1 MGTGLRASTCSFSP
15 PTLPLR
21 SSISVSLYNTTS
33 LYTLNCQPVHQT
45 HSLPTRAIQQ
55 HTLIQQKYPTAN
67 MKYSQVLASV
77 LFGSMAAAIP
87 FKRDLVTKTEIAIE
101 TVIVYTTVWED
112 DVPVAE
118 ATTTAGGYFY
128 EQPTAEAETT
138 PAATST
144 PAYTPAPVQEPSTPA
159 YTPPVKTS
167 AAPAP
172 PKVEVSSAAPVPE
185 PIKET
190 SAAPATS
197 TVEAPAAPTTTEAP
211 AAPTTTEASAA
222 PTTTEAPA
230 YTPAPVTTVAPA
242 PATTAAA
249 APSYSSGS
257 SSTGENFSGVDLT
270 INPLTGALGACGEPM
285 HATDMYVAIASS
297 AWGASTYDTMTGQA
311 TNKWCGQK
319 VRIEYNGKSVDAK
332 IMDMCP
338 GCAGH
343 DLDLSDA
350 AWAAIGMTEW
360 TRVKGSWSMI

>member
-1 MGTGLRASTCSFSP
+1 
-15 PTLPLR
+15 
-21 SSISVSLYNTTS
+21 
-33 LYTLNCQPVHQT
+33 
-45 HSLPTRAIQQ
+45 
-55 HTLIQQKYPTAN
+55 

-159 YTPPVKTS
+159 YTPPAQSS

-172 PKVEVSSAAPVPE
+172 PKVEVSSAAPAPKPV
-185 PIKET
+185 KET
-190 SAAPATS
+190 SA
-197 TVEAPAAPTTTEAP
+197 APAAPTTTEAP
-211 AAPTTTEASAA
+211 AAPTTTEA
-222 PTTTEAPA
+222 PA
-230 YTPAPVTTVAPA
+230 YTPAPVTYEAPA

-249 APSYSSGS
+249 APAYSSGS

-285 HATDMYVAIASS
+285 YATDMYVAIASS
-297 AWGASTYDTMTGQA
+297 AWGASTYDTMTGKA

-332 IMDMCP
+332 VMDMCP

-360 TRVKGSWSMI
+360 TRVKGSWSMIN

>member
-1 MGTGLRASTCSFSP
+1 
-15 PTLPLR
+15 
-21 SSISVSLYNTTS
+21 
-33 LYTLNCQPVHQT
+33 
-45 HSLPTRAIQQ
+45 
-55 HTLIQQKYPTAN
+55 

-112 DVPVAE
+112 DIPVAE

-144 PAYTPAPVQEPSTPA
+144 PAFTPAPVQEPSTPA
-159 YTPPVKTS
+159 YTPPAQTS

-172 PKVEVSSAAPVPE
+172 PKVETSSAAPAPE
-185 PIKET
+185 PVKET
-190 SAAPATS
+190 SAAPAPATS

-211 AAPTTTEASAA
+211 AAPTTTEA
-222 PTTTEAPA
+222 PA
-230 YTPAPVTTVAPA
+230 YTPAPVTYEAPA

-249 APSYSSGS
+249 APAYSSGS

-285 HATDMYVAIASS
+285 YATDMYVAIASS
-297 AWGASTYDTMTGQA
+297 AWGASTYDTMTGKA

-332 IMDMCP
+332 VMDMCP

-360 TRVKGSWSMI
+360 TRVKGSWSMIN

>member
-1 MGTGLRASTCSFSP
+1 
-15 PTLPLR
+15 
-21 SSISVSLYNTTS
+21 
-33 LYTLNCQPVHQT
+33 
-45 HSLPTRAIQQ
+45 
-55 HTLIQQKYPTAN
+55 

-159 YTPPVKTS
+159 YTPPAKTS

-172 PKVEVSSAAPVPE
+172 PKAEVSSAAPAPE
-185 PIKET
+185 PVKET
-190 SAAPATS
+190 SAAPAPATS

-211 AAPTTTEASAA
+211 A
-222 PTTTEAPA
+222 
-230 YTPAPVTTVAPA
+230 YTPAPVTSAAPA

-249 APSYSSGS
+249 ASAYSSGS
-257 SSTGENFSGVDLT
+257 SSTGEGFSGVDLT

-285 HATDMYVAIASS
+285 YATDMYVAIAQS
-297 AWGASTYDTMTGQA
+297 AWGASTYDTMTGAA

-332 IMDMCP
+332 VMDMCP

-360 TRVKGSWSMI
+360 TRVKGSWSMIN

>member
-1 MGTGLRASTCSFSP
+1 
-15 PTLPLR
+15 
-21 SSISVSLYNTTS
+21 
-33 LYTLNCQPVHQT
+33 
-45 HSLPTRAIQQ
+45 
-55 HTLIQQKYPTAN
+55 
-67 MKYSQVLASV
+67 MKYSQVLATV

-112 DVPVAE
+112 DIPVAE

-128 EQPTAEAETT
+128 EKPSAEAETT

-172 PKVEVSSAAPVPE
+172 PKVEVSSAAPVQE
-185 PIKET
+185 PVKET
-190 SAAPATS
+190 SAAPAPATS

-211 AAPTTTEASAA
+211 A
-222 PTTTEAPA
+222 
-230 YTPAPVTTVAPA
+230 YTPAPATTAAPA

-270 INPLTGALGACGEPM
+270 IAPLTGALGACGEPM
-285 HATDMYVAIASS
+285 HATDMYVAIAQS

-360 TRVKGSWSMI
+360 TRVKGSWSMIN